1 MVPAHAPPNITGQL
15 HLGHALFLTLQDIQT
30 RYRALRGDDA
40 LWLPGTDHAGLATH
54 AKILEGGMEADDPSR
69 QRGLY
74 PGAVQGLTP
83 RVLPVGVDSRFTG
96 TRWGFA

>member
-1 MVPAHAPPNITGQL
+1 MGSGVALLVYPYFIGNTWAIFLVGAFLALLPWVP
-15 HLGHALFLTLQDIQT
+15 D
-30 RYRALRGDDA
+30 YV
-40 LWLPGTDHAGLATH
+40 LPFF
-54 AKILEGGMEADDPSR
+54 EGGMEADDPSR

-96 TRWGFA
+96 TILDFCLNRVQGCEITGP